1 VITPIT
7 DPPVFEQAVAYHSE
21 GVRCAATLYLP
32 TEAATALPGVV
43 LGHGLA
49 SVRTMSLPAWGRAFA
64 AAGIAALAIDYRFL
78 GESDGEPRQQVDPYA
93 QREDFRNALSFL
105 AAHPAIDAKRLGLW
119 GTSFAGGHVLHVA
132 AFDRRVKAVVA
143 QVPALGVWRYL
154 RAGLS
159 SHQRESLLADLVA
172 DRRARTPGAAPERI
186 PITAPDGQRSVLG
199 STDLAWH
206 RHMEA
211 EHPTFHNEI
220 TLPSLAAV
228 IEYDPAPYIES
239 IAPTPLLMIV
249 AERDRTTPPEVA
261 YEAFARAGEQETLL
275 RLDATHYDLYDD
287 PNIRRSAIDAARD
300 FFRVQL

>member
-1 VITPIT
+1 MEATSEPS
-7 DPPVFEQAVAYHSE
+7 VFEQAVAYDSN

-32 TEAATALPGVV
+32 SAGATGLPGVV

-78 GESDGEPRQQVDPYA
+78 GESGGEPRQQVDPYA

-105 AAHPAIDAKRLGLW
+105 AAHPAVDAQRLGLW

-154 RAGLS
+154 STA
-159 SHQRESLLADLVA
+159 QRESLLAELVA
-172 DRRARTPGAAPERI
+172 DRAARTPGAAPERI
-186 PITAPDGQRSVLG
+186 AIAAPDGQRSVLG
-199 STDLAWH
+199 STDLEWH
-206 RHMEA
+206 RRMEA
-211 EHPTFHNEI
+211 EHSTFHNEI

-228 IEYDPAPYIES
+228 IEYDPAPYLES

-249 AERDRTTPPEVA
+249 ADRDRTTPPEVA
-261 YEAFARAGEQETLL
+261 LEAFARAGEPKTLL
-275 RLDATHYDLYDD
+275 RVDGTHYDLYDD
-287 PNIRRSAIDAARD
+287 PEIRRTAIDAARE
-300 FFRVQL
+300 FFRAQL